1 MIHTLLKESASH
13 MSHKAIKVGFIGLG
27 RMGKPMAIN
36 VLKTGLDTIVYDL
49 GEGPVGELTDLG
61 ARAAQSPKEAAEA
74 ADIVAIAFV
83 DDAQVVDV
91 LTGKGGVLE
100 GAQPGT
106 IIAVHST
113 IFPQTVQRMAAIGK
127 ARGVHIIDAPV
138 SGGETGAWKKSLC
151 YMVGGELAILDR
163 CREVFATSASD
174 IFHMGALGS
183 GAATKMIVQVVTC
196 INMLA
201 AHEAELLAGRCGLD
215 FAALQKVLH
224 VSSAQSL
231 VVDHWFDRFKLPQD
245 PIETRRKR
253 TEVFQK
259 SLGPAVT
266 MAQQL
271 GLSLFGAELAERSL
285 KRIMG
290 IEES

>member
-1 MIHTLLKESASH
+1 MLQIQTVSR
-13 MSHKAIKVGFIGLG
+13 MNNKAIKVGFIGLG

-36 VLKTGLDTIVYDL
+36 VLKTGFDTIVYDL
-49 GEGPVGELTDLG
+49 REEPVRELSDLG
-61 ARAAQSPKEAAEA
+61 ARAAQSPNQAAEA
-74 ADIVAIAFV
+74 ADIVAIAVV

-138 SGGETGAWKKSLC
+138 SGGETGARKKSLC

-259 SLGPAVT
+259 SLGPAVA

>member
-1 MIHTLLKESASH
+1 MLQIQTVSR

-27 RMGKPMAIN
+27 RMGKRMAIN
-36 VLKTGLDTIVYDL
+36 VLKTGFDTIVYDL
-49 GEGPVGELTDLG
+49 REEPVRELTDLG

-74 ADIVAIAFV
+74 ADMVAIAVV

-138 SGGETGAWKKSLC
+138 SGGETGARKKSLC

>member
-1 MIHTLLKESASH
+1 
-13 MSHKAIKVGFIGLG
+13 
-27 RMGKPMAIN
+27 
-36 VLKTGLDTIVYDL
+36 
-49 GEGPVGELTDLG
+49 
-61 ARAAQSPKEAAEA
+61 
-74 ADIVAIAFV
+74 
-83 DDAQVVDV
+83 
-91 LTGKGGVLE
+91 
-100 GAQPGT
+100 
-106 IIAVHST
+106 
-113 IFPQTVQRMAAIGK
+113 
-127 ARGVHIIDAPV
+127 
-138 SGGETGAWKKSLC
+138 
-151 YMVGGELAILDR
+151 
-163 CREVFATSASD
+163 
-174 IFHMGALGS
+174 
-183 GAATKMIVQVVTC
+183 MIVQVVTC

-259 SLGPAVT
+259 SLGPAVA

>member
-1 MIHTLLKESASH
+1 
-13 MSHKAIKVGFIGLG
+13 
-27 RMGKPMAIN
+27 MGKPMAIN
-36 VLKTGLDTIVYDL
+36 VLKTGFDTIVYDL
-49 GEGPVGELTDLG
+49 REEPVRELTDLG

-74 ADIVAIAFV
+74 ANMVAIAVV

-91 LTGKGGVLE
+91 LTGKRGVLE
-100 GAQPGT
+100 GAQLGT

-138 SGGETGAWKKSLC
+138 SGGETGARKKSLC

-201 AHEAELLAGRCGLD
+201 AHEAELLAGRC
-215 FAALQKVLH
+215 
-224 VSSAQSL
+224 
-231 VVDHWFDRFKLPQD
+231 
-245 PIETRRKR
+245 KR
-253 TEVFQK
+253 
-259 SLGPAVT
+259 
-266 MAQQL
+266 M
-271 GLSLFGAELAERSL
+271 
-285 KRIMG
+285 MG

>member
-1 MIHTLLKESASH
+1 MLQIQTVSR
-13 MSHKAIKVGFIGLG
+13 MNNKAIKVGFIGLG

-36 VLKTGLDTIVYDL
+36 VLKTGFDTIVYDL
-49 GEGPVGELTDLG
+49 REEPVRELSDLG
-61 ARAAQSPKEAAEA
+61 ARAAQSPNQAAEA
-74 ADIVAIAFV
+74 ADIVAI
-83 DDAQVVDV
+83 VVDV

-138 SGGETGAWKKSLC
+138 SGGETGARKKSLC

>member
-1 MIHTLLKESASH
+1 MLQIQTFSR

-27 RMGKPMAIN
+27 RMGKRMAIN
-36 VLKTGLDTIVYDL
+36 VLKTGFDTIVYDL
-49 GEGPVGELTDLG
+49 CEEPVRELTDLG
-61 ARAAQSPKEAAEA
+61 ARAAQSPNQAAEA
-74 ADIVAIAFV
+74 ADIVAIAVV

-91 LTGKGGVLE
+91 LTGQRGVLE
-100 GAQPGT
+100 GARPGT
-106 IIAVHST
+106 VIAVHST

-138 SGGETGAWKKSLC
+138 SGGETGARKKSLC

-201 AHEAELLAGRCGLD
+201 AHEAELLAGRC
-215 FAALQKVLH
+215 
-224 VSSAQSL
+224 
-231 VVDHWFDRFKLPQD
+231 
-245 PIETRRKR
+245 KR
-253 TEVFQK
+253 
-259 SLGPAVT
+259 
-266 MAQQL
+266 M
-271 GLSLFGAELAERSL
+271 
-285 KRIMG
+285 MG